1 MSDMQEQQDSAGQP
15 HEGKAQDARPG
26 YRTGFV
32 AIVGRPNVGKSTLL
46 NRLIG
51 QKISIV
57 SSKAQTTRH
66 RVTGILTSDDAQ
78 FVFVDTPGF
87 QTHHRNA
94 LNRTMN
100 RTVSQVLADVD
111 LVFFV
116 IEAGR
121 FGEDDRK
128 VLEVIPADA
137 RVVLVINKVDLL
149 KDKTRLLPFIDEVRA
164 RRNFV
169 EIVPLSAE
177 RGRNV
182 EALVAAATP
191 LLPEGEP
198 MYAEDE
204 ITDRSERFLAAE
216 FLREKLFR
224 LLGDELP
231 YGIAVEIEKFEVEG
245 NLRRIFA
252 AVIVDKPGHKGIVIG
267 KGGEKLKRI
276 SSEARVELEKL
287 FDGKVYL
294 EVWVKVKSGWTDD
307 ERALK
312 SLGYE

>member
-1 MSDMQEQQDSAGQP
+1 MTETTSTQKP
-15 HEGKAQDARPG
+15 EGF
-26 YRTGFV
+26 RTGFV

-57 SSKAQTTRH
+57 SRKAQTTRH
-66 RVTGILTSDDAQ
+66 RVTGIRSDDDAQ

-87 QTHHRNA
+87 QTRHRNA

-100 RTVSQVLADVD
+100 RSVTMALAEVD
-111 LVFFV
+111 V

-121 FGEDDRK
+121 FTEDDRK
-128 VLEVIPADA
+128 VLELLPEQGH
-137 RVVLVINKVDLL
+137 VVLVINKIDRL
-149 KDKTRLLPFIDEVRA
+149 KDKTRLLPFIDEVRSL
-164 RRNFV
+164 REFT

-177 RGRNV
+177 RGANV
-182 EALVAAATP
+182 DALVRTTVA
-191 LLPEGEP
+191 LLPEGPPVFE
-198 MYAEDE
+198 EDD
-204 ITDRSERFLAAE
+204 ITDRSE
-216 FLREKLFR
+216 LFR

-231 YGIAVEIEKFEVEG
+231 YGIAVEIEKFETEG

-252 AVIVDKPGHKGIVIG
+252 AVIVDRASHKAMVIG
-267 KGGEKLKRI
+267 KNGEQLKRI

-287 FDGKVYL
+287 FDARVYL
-294 EVWVKVKSGWTDD
+294 EVWVKVKSGWADD

-312 SLGYE
+312 SLGYD

>member
-1 MSDMQEQQDSAGQP
+1 MNIQDQTGEQSAAGF
-15 HEGKAQDARPG
+15 H
-26 YRTGFV
+26 TGFV

-66 RVTGILTSDDAQ
+66 RVTGILTNADAQ

-87 QTHHRNA
+87 QTQHRNA
-94 LNRTMN
+94 LNRSMN
-100 RTVSQVLADVD
+100 RTVSQVLSDVD

-121 FGEDDRK
+121 FGDGDRK
-128 VLEVIPADA
+128 VMEVIPADA
-137 RVVLVINKVDLL
+137 KVVLVINKVDQL
-149 KDKTRLLPFIDEVRA
+149 KDKSRLLPFIDEVRA
-164 RRNFV
+164 LREFV

-177 RGRNV
+177 RGTNV
-182 EALVAAATP
+182 DALIGAATP
-191 LLPEGEP
+191 LLPTGAP

-231 YGIAVEIEKFEVEG
+231 YGVAVEIEKFEVEG
-245 NLRRIFA
+245 RLRRIHA
-252 AVIVDKPGHKGIVIG
+252 AVIVDKAGHKAMVIG
-267 KGGEKLKRI
+267 RGGEKLKRI

-287 FDGKVYL
+287 FDGKVFL
-294 EVWVKVKSGWTDD
+294 EVWVKVKSGWADD